1 MASTKADKNK
11 VAWTYTDDDA
21 NDWRVSAPAVYVL
34 DGTDGTKYGGEAALP
49 SVAGKPLGLR
59 MRKREFTSAA
69 GKTLWIVCYD
79 TACDAW
85 ATPATTL
92 TRDIN
97 GTDTTVTRG
106 TGSQPEQMGRQTKQA
121 S

>member
-11 VAWTYTDDDA
+11 VAWTYTDDNG

-34 DGTDGTKYGGEAALP
+34 DGTDGAKYGGAAAAA
-49 SVAGKPLGLR
+49 SVQPKPAGLR

-69 GKTLWIVCYD
+69 GKTLWIPCYET
-79 TACDAW
+79 TAAAW

-97 GTDTTVTRG
+97 GTDTSVTRG
-106 TGSQPEQMGRQTKQA
+106 TGSQPERMGRQCKQA

>member
-11 VAWTYTDDDA
+11 VAWTYTDESA
-21 NDWRVSAPAVYVL
+21 QEWRVSAPAVYVL
-34 DGTDGTKYGGEAALP
+34 DGTDGAKYGGSAALG
-49 SVAGKPLGLR
+49 SVQAKPAGLK
-59 MRKREFTSAA
+59 MRRREYTSAA

-79 TACDAW
+79 TIGAAW

-97 GTDTTVTRG
+97 GTDTVVTRG
-106 TGSQPEQMGRQTKQA
+106 TGSQPEKMGRQTKQA